1 MLEFDAKTHTYTLD
15 GRQIPSVSEIIRF
28 AHREV
33 YEDPNQALMDIAAD
47 RGTRV
52 HRACQELDESGT
64 TEADEDIAGY
74 VNAYIKFRKE
84 HQCIWKG
91 IEEMIY
97 ADVAGGEFAGTLDR
111 YGLLD
116 GVETIVDIKTS
127 SKITKKHQLLYA
139 TQMSA
144 YMLALM
150 CKPTKLVQSLA
161 ILHLKNDGTYK
172 LIYVDKKVEEFYACL
187 LLHNAFSATKR
198 KKKGDHTHG

>member
-33 YEDPNQALMDIAAD
+33 YEDPNPTLMDIAAD

-74 VNAYIKFRKE
+74 INAYIKFREE
-84 HQCIWKG
+84 HRCLWLG
-91 IEEMIY
+91 IEEVIHG
-97 ADVAGGEFAGTLDR
+97 DTAGGEFAGTLDR
-111 YGLLD
+111 RGLLD
-116 GVETIVDIKTS
+116 GENVILDIKTS
-127 SKITKKHQLLYA
+127 SKIMKKHQLLYA
-139 TQMSA
+139 MQMTA
-144 YMLALM
+144 YWLGLM
-150 CKPTKLVQSLA
+150 CYPNELPNKLV
-161 ILHLKNDGTYK
+161 ILHLKSDGTYK

-198 KKKGDHTHG
+198 KKKGA

>member
-33 YEDPNQALMDIAAD
+33 YEDPNPTLMDIAAD

-74 VNAYIKFRKE
+74 INAYIKFREE
-84 HQCIWKG
+84 HEVHWSG
-91 IEEMIY
+91 IEEMIHG
-97 ADVAGGEFAGTLDR
+97 DTAGGEFAGTLDR
-111 YGLLD
+111 WGTLD
-116 GVETIVDIKTS
+116 GKKVILDIKTS
-127 SKITKKHQLLYA
+127 SKIMKKHQLLYA
-139 TQMSA
+139 MQMTA
-144 YMLALM
+144 YWLGLM
-150 CKPTKLVQSLA
+150 CYPTELPDELV
-161 ILHLKNDGTYK
+161 ILHLKSDGTYK